1 MVLSIY
7 EKQRILFYNSKGLQP
22 SQIVSALKV
31 EDIRTTRQTVARF
44 IRRFQQ
50 TKTIARK
57 EGSGRP
63 SKITPQVRCIVD
75 QAMKNDDETT
85 AIQLHKLL
93 TAQGISISFSTI
105 IRCRS
110 MLGWTFRGSKYC
122 QLIRR
127 QNKIR
132 RFIWACDNLNEAVN
146 NGFSDVIWTD
156 KTTVQLESH
165 RRHSF
170 RKKGEPAALKPRPKH
185 PIKLHVWAGI
195 SRKGPTSVAIFEG
208 IMDAEFYISLLRA
221 HLLPCIRE
229 KFPDH
234 HKLMQD
240 NDPKH
245 TSKAAKQFFDMESVN
260 WWKTPPESPD
270 MNPIENLWH
279 ELKEFIRREVRPTT
293 KTELVAG
300 IKQFWDTVDVAKCN
314 KYINHL
320 RKVVPK
326 VISLDGAATGY

>member
-1 MVLSIY
+1 
-7 EKQRILFYNSKGLQP
+7 
-22 SQIVSALKV
+22 
-31 EDIRTTRQTVARF
+31 
-44 IRRFQQ
+44 
-50 TKTIARK
+50 
-57 EGSGRP
+57 
-63 SKITPQVRCIVD
+63 
-75 QAMKNDDETT
+75 MKNDDETT
-85 AIQLHKLL
+85 ATQIHKLL
-93 TAQGISISFSTI
+93 TARGISISFSTI

-127 QNKIR
+127 QNKIK
-132 RFIWACDNLNEAVN
+132 RFIWACDNFTEAVN

-156 KTTVQLESH
+156 ETTVQLESH
-165 RRHSF
+165 RHHSF
-170 RKKGEPAALKPRPKH
+170 RKMGEPAVLKPRPKH

-195 SRKGPTSVAIFEG
+195 SRKGPTPVAIFEG
-208 IMDAEFYISLLRA
+208 IMDAEFYISLLRS
-221 HLLPCIRE
+221 HLLPFIRHT
-229 KFPDH
+229 FPDS

-245 TSKAAKQFFDMESVN
+245 TSKAARRFFEMESIN

-270 MNPIENLWH
+270 TNPIENLWH

-293 KTELVAG
+293 KAELVLG
-300 IKQFWDTVDVAKCN
+300 IKKFWDTVDVTKCN

-326 VISLDGAATGY
+326 VITVEGAATGY